1 MGSENC
7 ALAECGLLLNVHLIV
22 LLVRL
27 NEVYIGY
34 SRSLLYLVAEG
45 DFVAFTFV
53 DAVTLCVTS
62 LQRCLCINGDEKR
75 DISLECR
82 WPTPAAVINKEQYL
96 PLLIDEVL
104 RMDNIRI

>member
-34 SRSLLYLVAEG
+34 CRSLLYLVAIG
-45 DFVAFTFV
+45 KFVALTFA
-53 DAVTLCVTS
+53 DIITLCITPIFR
-62 LQRCLCINGDEKR
+62 LFCINGYTRK
-75 DISLECR
+75 
-82 WPTPAAVINKEQYL
+82 
-96 PLLIDEVL
+96 
-104 RMDNIRI
+104 

>member
-34 SRSLLYLVAEG
+34 CRTFLYLVAEG
-45 DFVAFTFV
+45 DFVAFTIV
-53 DAVTLCVTS
+53 YTITLCITS
-62 LQRCLCINGDEKR
+62 H
-75 DISLECR
+75 
-82 WPTPAAVINKEQYL
+82 
-96 PLLIDEVL
+96 
-104 RMDNIRI
+104 

>member
-34 SRSLLYLVAEG
+34 RRTLLYFVTKVK
-45 DFVAFTFV
+45 FVAFTS
-53 DAVTLCVTS
+53 ANIITLCIAS
-62 LQRCLCINGDEKR
+62 N
-75 DISLECR
+75 
-82 WPTPAAVINKEQYL
+82 
-96 PLLIDEVL
+96 
-104 RMDNIRI
+104 

>member
-34 SRSLLYLVAEG
+34 RRSLLYLVAKG
-45 DFVAFTFV
+45 KFVAFTIA
-53 DAVTLCVTS
+53 DIITLCIAS
-62 LQRCLCINGDEKR
+62 
-75 DISLECR
+75 S
-82 WPTPAAVINKEQYL
+82 
-96 PLLIDEVL
+96 
-104 RMDNIRI
+104 